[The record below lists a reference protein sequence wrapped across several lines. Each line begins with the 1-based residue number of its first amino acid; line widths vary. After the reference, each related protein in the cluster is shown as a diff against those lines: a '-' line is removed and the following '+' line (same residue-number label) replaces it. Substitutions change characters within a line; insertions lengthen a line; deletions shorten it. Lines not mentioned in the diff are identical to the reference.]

1 MRTVADLGSGCISSI
16 IYTPNIKTTL
26 ICPNIFNRTILT
38 MAEKRKNSLKRELPK
53 QKRIDSLRKQFA
65 SARMGKTERTNTFLN
80 DPIAFHT
87 QEANQEQ
94 EDSEMP
100 DIEPWLEELESS
112 ETLKIQE
119 RKIRKEINYLLGM
132 EAEEGGEQAME
143 AIRNKKVDNSF
154 LAKKLKKYQPANSS
168 FSLFYGEKKSID
180 KLKAEE

>member
-1 MRTVADLGSGCISSI
+1 
-16 IYTPNIKTTL
+16 
-26 ICPNIFNRTILT
+26 
-38 MAEKRKNSLKRELPK
+38 
-53 QKRIDSLRKQFA
+53 
-65 SARMGKTERTNTFLN
+65 MGKTERTNTFLN

-168 FSLFYGEKKSID
+168 FSLFYGEKKNID